1 MILCRYNVT
10 STIGH
15 RIGRLNPDW
24 NDENQDT
31 DVCLFIYTCWIHTHT
46 GPSLYIPALHKSVFM
61 FVYCFIN
68 SLTCLVSL
76 INNVCKLIPQY
87 K

>member
-31 DVCLFIYTCWIHTHT
+31 DVCLCLYTHVGFTHTHWSI
-46 GPSLYIPALHKSVFM
+46 PIPALHKSVFM
-61 FVYCFIN
+61 FMHRFIN